1 MRIEVQLNIF
11 NICCQIFLQKVS
23 ICLLIFLADSLIKLG
38 VGLFLSSS
46 KIIPQEYLFKIFVL
60 ILCPFDSGN

>member
-1 MRIEVQLNIF
+1 MEVQLNIF
-11 NICCQIFLQKVS
+11 NICCQIFLRKVS
-23 ICLLIFLADSLIKLG
+23 IFLPIFLADTLAELG

-60 ILCPFDSGN
+60 ILCPFNSGN